1 MSPLGRSRGQQPLCL
16 KFLFTIGFENAAINK
31 QVRRKENATKDK
43 GKCNQG
49 QTRED
54 VEEYESFRSSAH
66 EIRVENDEV
75 RSESM
80 CFRRKRVSGE
90 KRAVEQQ
97 NSNKLR

>member
-54 VEEYESFRSSAH
+54 VEEHKSFELTAYEMKVGEWRGTFVFDWIARWQLISFVLTGLA
-66 EIRVENDEV
+66 D
-75 RSESM
+75 
-80 CFRRKRVSGE
+80 
-90 KRAVEQQ
+90 
-97 NSNKLR
+97 